1 MISSFRTSTSST
13 SSTAKKWGLGLRSKL
28 LLFSSFLFVI
38 PYLSYQFVW
47 ELETYLR
54 IGQEQTL
61 VGTARAVAT
70 ALHERPALF
79 DTQSAFLSDVRPGKD
94 LYAHRISYPIQLDG
108 RLSDWQDYQELT
120 LQYQAN
126 SLLEQSTLYTQES
139 LSFTHMLG
147 QYENYLYAMFSVRDE
162 AVIYRP
168 ENALRIDRNDF
179 VQIALTDVN
188 DEFRRYVIAPFASG
202 WVNAFMLDNN
212 TDAIIPVGVETR
224 IQGQWRQTDSGYD
237 LELRFPLSMVSSNI
251 AFAISDVD
259 DLNTREVK
267 YMMGTAN
274 PTTSDDLGTVLVPS
288 PEIESI
294 IQGLQY
300 SNARVWVV
308 DNHMRVLARSGDIQQ
323 AKGISD
329 GAYSQLSS
337 GQSSSSQSPPIRSEH
352 ELSIWQRFE
361 SKVLLPLYYT
371 ILSKPPAEFVD
382 ELEGAFALQ
391 GQDISNAL
399 NGEPDTLWRLS
410 SDSKA
415 VILSAAHPIFID
427 NEVMGAVVVEQ
438 TTNGIRTLRN
448 QALEKQFN
456 FILAVIL
463 LGIASLFLIASR
475 ISNRIRDLRNDT
487 ENAID
492 SNGKIITEL
501 KPSNS
506 ADEIG
511 DLSRSFCQVLSRLS
525 QYNHYLENMAS
536 RLSHELRTPVAIV
549 NSSLDN
555 IMLDPD
561 ATDRHIYVERAK
573 QGISRLSKILNS
585 MSEASRLEESI
596 RRTEKEEFSLDAV
609 LEGCIE
615 AYKMTFED
623 QVIEFDNQLS
633 GAKLMGSPELFVQ
646 MLDKVLSNAKEFS
659 ESGQAIRVRV
669 FEKDKKIVI
678 TVTNSGPL
686 LPENMQSQL
695 LDSMVSVRSDSP
707 EDSAHLGLGLFIANM
722 VAQYHSG
729 VISIENLPDH
739 TGVVVL
745 MSFTPAG
752 IAS

>member
-126 SLLEQSTLYTQES
+126 SLLEQ
-139 LSFTHMLG
+139 
-147 QYENYLYAMFSVRDE
+147 
-162 AVIYRP
+162 
-168 ENALRIDRNDF
+168 
-179 VQIALTDVN
+179 

-427 NEVMGAVVVEQ
+427 NEVMGAVVVTQQ
-438 TTNGIRTLRN
+438 T
-448 QALEKQFN
+448 K
-456 FILAVIL
+456 
-463 LGIASLFLIASR
+463 
-475 ISNRIRDLRNDT
+475 
-487 ENAID
+487 
-492 SNGKIITEL
+492 
-501 KPSNS
+501 
-506 ADEIG
+506 
-511 DLSRSFCQVLSRLS
+511 
-525 QYNHYLENMAS
+525 
-536 RLSHELRTPVAIV
+536 
-549 NSSLDN
+549 
-555 IMLDPD
+555 
-561 ATDRHIYVERAK
+561 
-573 QGISRLSKILNS
+573 
-585 MSEASRLEESI
+585 
-596 RRTEKEEFSLDAV
+596 
-609 LEGCIE
+609 
-615 AYKMTFED
+615 
-623 QVIEFDNQLS
+623 
-633 GAKLMGSPELFVQ
+633 
-646 MLDKVLSNAKEFS
+646 
-659 ESGQAIRVRV
+659 
-669 FEKDKKIVI
+669 
-678 TVTNSGPL
+678 
-686 LPENMQSQL
+686 
-695 LDSMVSVRSDSP
+695 
-707 EDSAHLGLGLFIANM
+707 
-722 VAQYHSG
+722 
-729 VISIENLPDH
+729 
-739 TGVVVL
+739 
-745 MSFTPAG
+745 
-752 IAS
+752 